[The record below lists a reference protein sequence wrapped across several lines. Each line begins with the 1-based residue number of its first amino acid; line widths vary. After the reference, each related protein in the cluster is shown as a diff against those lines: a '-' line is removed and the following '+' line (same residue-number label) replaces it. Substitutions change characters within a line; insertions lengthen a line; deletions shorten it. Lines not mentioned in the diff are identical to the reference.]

1 MFGMLG
7 IVISQQTFKPTGL
20 VSIYYCVQE
29 HGQELNADHAL
40 QELNEYVKR
49 YQDQVG
55 SIETANR
62 VL

>member
-1 MFGMLG
+1 MFGRLG
-7 IVISQQTFKPTGL
+7 IVISQQIFKPTGL
-20 VSIYYCVQE
+20 FDIYYCVQE
-29 HGQELNADHAL
+29 HGRELNADHAL

>member
-7 IVISQQTFKPTGL
+7 NVISQQIL
-20 VSIYYCVQE
+20 SILSLLTHYCAQE
-29 HGQELNADHAL
+29 HGHEFNADHAL
-40 QELNEYVKR
+40 QELYEYVKR

-55 SIETANR
+55 STITANC